1 MSLDDDNED
10 SHTYKLIDGEG
21 SSDNA
26 KFSIE
31 RNLLKINSTL
41 DYELNSSFSIRI
53 QTLDNAGNSLEKKFV
68 LQVKEENQAPTDMTL
83 SNESFDDWH
92 SPERKINDFFTFA

>member
-1 MSLDDDNED
+1 M
-10 SHTYKLIDGEG
+10 
-21 SSDNA
+21 
-26 KFSIE
+26 
-31 RNLLKINSTL
+31 

-83 SNESFDDWH
+83 SNESFDEDAKENFLVANISSTDKDSNQH
-92 SPERKINDFFTFA
+92 NYYLDKHLIVF